1 MKNEFFFSS
10 SFYLSRRDLNEGQKG
25 KMSITI
31 VTSENEHLMGMR
43 EGGSGSNS
51 SSTSGHG
58 SPPLPY
64 GFQNKLVQIASSAE
78 EAAEGAHALV
88 ICTEWDEFKTLDY
101 EKLYKIMEKPAFIFD
116 GRKILDHE
124 RLIQMGFHV
133 ETIGKKL
140 CNV

>member
-1 MKNEFFFSS
+1 
-10 SFYLSRRDLNEGQKG
+10 
-25 KMSITI
+25 
-31 VTSENEHLMGMR
+31 MGV
-43 EGGSGSNS
+43 GGSGSRSNS

-64 GFQNKLVQIASSAE
+64 GFQNKLVQVASSAE

-116 GRKILDHE
+116 GRKILDHQ
-124 RLIQMGFHV
+124 RLINIGFYV

-140 CNV
+140 SNA